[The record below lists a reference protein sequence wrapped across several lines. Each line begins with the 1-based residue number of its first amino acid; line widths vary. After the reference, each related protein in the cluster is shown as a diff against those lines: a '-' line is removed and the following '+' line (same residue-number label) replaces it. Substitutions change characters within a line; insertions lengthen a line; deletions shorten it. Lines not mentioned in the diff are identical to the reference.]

1 MKLFKS
7 VLTVAHQF
15 GYTFFLMSPKATF
28 SVASQAVNVAAERG
42 VVAQDCRW
50 LAFDVL
56 VIALQPASLPL
67 ASQTLDSSRKQSIST
82 EDENEAG

>member
-1 MKLFKS
+1 
-7 VLTVAHQF
+7 V
-15 GYTFFLMSPKATF
+15 
-28 SVASQAVNVAAERG
+28 ERR
-42 VVAQDCRW
+42 VIAQDCTW

-67 ASQTLDSSRKQSIST
+67 ASQTLGSSRKKSIST